1 MLPVVWSQPNLLG
14 FVEIDDIGISSKF
27 CLNSDWHDDRV
38 PYAWEQ
44 PNSFVCLLLQS
55 FFWQCYIQNHLT
67 MNRITD
73 IQYLYSDC
81 QYLYSDCQYLNS
93 DIYASCGLISTKS
106 FGLCGDRWHRH
117 FKQIL
122 FELWLAWRPGTICLR
137 TAQLLCLPAFA
148 VFLLTVLYS
157 KPFDNEPI
165 TDIQYL
171 YSDCQYLY
179 SDCQYLNSDIY
190 ASCGL
195 ISTKS
200 FGLCGDRWHRH
211 FKQILFELWLA
222 WRPGTICLRTAQ
234 LLCLPAF
241 AVFLLTVLYSKPF
254 DNEPYHRHSIF
265 IFRLSIFIFRLS
277 IFKQWYL
284 CFLWSD
290 LNQIFWALWRSMT

>member
-67 MNRITD
+67 MNRITV
-73 IQYLYSDC
+73 I
-81 QYLYSDCQYLNS
+81 
-93 DIYASCGLISTKS
+93 
-106 FGLCGDRWHRH
+106 
-117 FKQIL
+117 
-122 FELWLAWRPGTICLR
+122 
-137 TAQLLCLPAFA
+137 
-148 VFLLTVLYS
+148 
-157 KPFDNEPI
+157 
-165 TDIQYL
+165 
-171 YSDCQYLY
+171 QYLY